1 MTWEILLIEDSSYVC
16 YTVPKE
22 VILYSLNKNIFIIVK
37 LVRRVP
43 DLMGSVCS
51 SNWSKLPCV
60 RLAYSVA

>member
-1 MTWEILLIEDSSYVC
+1 MFVTWEILLIEDSSYI
-16 YTVPKE
+16 PSE

-51 SNWSKLPCV
+51 NNWSKLPCV